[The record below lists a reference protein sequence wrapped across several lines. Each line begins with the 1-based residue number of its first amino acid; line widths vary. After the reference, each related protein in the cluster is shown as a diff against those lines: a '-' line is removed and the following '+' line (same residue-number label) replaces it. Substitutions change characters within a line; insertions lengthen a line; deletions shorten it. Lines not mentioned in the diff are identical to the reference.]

1 MSVQVRW
8 VVGVVAA
15 ILVVCLV
22 IWARGHAHHE
32 GIQVDDKAA
41 PVPVLVLEQ
50 GGAHVGT
57 AA

>member
-1 MSVQVRW
+1 MSMSRW
-8 VVGVVAA
+8 VLAVAVA

-41 PVPVLVLEQ
+41 PTPVVALL
-50 GGAHVGT
+50 GA
-57 AA
+57 